1 MEGDIIT
8 LQDLFIY
15 EFEGEDEHGKL
26 IGAHR
31 PTGLRPKFWDKA
43 RYFGLEGKLAK
54 ALGMG
59 MR

>member
-8 LQDLFIY
+8 LQDLFLY
-15 EFEGEDEHGKL
+15 EFEGEDANGKL

-31 PTGLRPKFWDKA
+31 PTGLRPSFWDKA
-43 RYFGLEGKLAK
+43 KYFGLEAKLAG

-59 MR
+59 G